1 MDLEEMLNKIKDLNN
16 KEDFVKKTNKDEKS
30 FNIRKDYK
38 EARER
43 FEKEI
48 EDPRVKN
55 IIKIFQS
62 LRELPSGWDYA
73 SKSHGVPKEF
83 QGKKLY
89 KMLIPEYRATDSRL
103 NEDNIVFCVDGETI
117 NGVTDSFLCYRWQ
130 TEPTYDSNG
139 VFHKIYDFDK
149 TFVCISVIN
158 KIDRTTAYVT
168 SGNLW
173 YNMKC
178 VREPLDIDDLDEEY
192 MERRTITLN
201 RFCDK
206 LDGFIEE
213 ASSALAQYIN
223 EKEFVYGNVDI
234 NEKSNLELKRF
245 ENELNKYTCYCKT
258 DDRTYYLSE
267 DGETLF
273 SVDQTLTI
281 AEAVALMKNAMEYNI
296 EDEKAKVYV
305 FATDNRNRERLES
318 LWQDYIDDEDT
329 FVEIS
334 EEFEDGVEQYKEE
347 LGIDNE
353 LEL

>member
-1 MDLEEMLNKIKDLNN
+1 MDLEEMLNKIEELNN
-16 KEDFVKKTNKDEKS
+16 KEDFAKKQNKDEKR
-30 FNIRKDYK
+30 FNLQKDYK
-38 EARER
+38 EAAER

-48 EDPRVKN
+48 KDPRVKN

-73 SKSHGVPKEF
+73 SKRHDVPKEF
-83 QGKKLY
+83 RGKKLY
-89 KMLIPEYRATDSRL
+89 KLLIPEYRVTDSRL

-117 NGVTDSFLCYRWQ
+117 NGVTNSFLCYRWQ
-130 TEPTYDSNG
+130 TEPTYDRNG

-149 TFVCISVIN
+149 NFVTINVNKDDKVFAHIS
-158 KIDRTTAYVT
+158 
-168 SGNLW
+168 SGNVW
-173 YNMKC
+173 YYKNSSIS
-178 VREPLDIDDLDEEY
+178 LDIDELNEKY
-192 MERRTITLN
+192 MERKTITMN

-206 LDGFIEE
+206 LDSFIEE

-223 EKEFVYGNVDI
+223 EKELVYGNVDI

-267 DGETLF
+267 DGEILF

-347 LGIDNE
+347 LGIDND

>member
-16 KEDFVKKTNKDEKS
+16 KEDFSKKQKKDEKS
-30 FNIRKDYK
+30 FNLQKDYK
-38 EARER
+38 EATER
-43 FEKEI
+43 FEKVI
-48 EDPRVKN
+48 KDPRVKN

-73 SKSHGVPKEF
+73 SRSHDVPKEF
-83 QGKKLY
+83 RGKKLY
-89 KMLIPEYRATDSRL
+89 KMLIPEYRATNSRL

-117 NGVTDSFLCYRWQ
+117 NGVTNSFLCYRWQ

-149 TFVCISVIN
+149 NFVIIN
-158 KIDRTTAYVT
+158 V
-168 SGNLW
+168 N
-173 YNMKC
+173 
-178 VREPLDIDDLDEEY
+178 IDDKVFAHISCGNVWYHKNSSTSLDVDNLNEKY
-192 MERRTITLN
+192 MERKTITMN

-213 ASSALAQYIN
+213 ASSALVQYIN
-223 EKEFVYGNVDI
+223 EKEFVYGDVDI
-234 NEKSNLELKRF
+234 NKKSNLELKRF